1 MKIFNRL
8 AILVSALIVAV
19 ACEESKT
26 PDTPTTDERGNVIY
40 VGTDPDCYEFAM
52 NAAEGDFNASEN
64 GVSIKLE
71 SVEMKNVVFTLI
83 PGESI
88 KSYRLDVY
96 PKAILY
102 NALLEADLIGA
113 DADAVEEYIID
124 LLTSAQGAGG
134 YIFDYKSDEEE
145 FPMKQF
151 DWMNSNYAQ
160 YKLVPDCEYFITVAG
175 CYDEGAQQVASLSI
189 SHFKTSTQPLVGN
202 PQIGLEPQTSYKAF
216 LVKYVP
222 NVDCKYF
229 YNWSYLAEEIDEYI
243 DTFGET
249 MMRDFM
255 RCAVSAALDVT
266 DENNLST
273 MVSFSEVTADAVFA
287 TVAIALDANQIP
299 AEHISRVDL
308 SLKEIPQDAEK
319 GDASVQINKARIGA
333 TAAWFDV
340 TIEATATAAFYNVVS
355 VSEAD
360 AVAAAD
366 EATRAAYASDL
377 AYGGYGIKNENYL
390 FDAEKEEPIGSS
402 FFAKNEFM
410 IDLQPGQEYKVAYCA
425 KNAFGQLSDVM
436 FSEAFK
442 TKELVFDNPDACL
455 CNDDFKFELR
465 DATRNGWT
473 YYAEYDWN
481 DMAMLRFQIVA
492 PDVVD
497 SPYVNDENP
506 GTREELLG
514 YLFGSG
520 GAYDTPNANA
530 WWALPSG
537 VDKLGYFG
545 LPSGIE
551 FVVACC
557 AEDINGVVGP
567 VTLHKVSTREV
578 VPGPNPS
585 MKIEAQ
591 ISADGTTLTC
601 NIISNEDSKQ
611 IKYYASSE
619 GSYNE
624 LGLHKLLPEK
634 DPRGEYEYADYLRI
648 WQNYAITLGLQCVN
662 TSTTATYEV
671 DPDSDEFLLVGAI
684 AIGEDNGED
693 CYSDFG
699 YVIYYKGEL
708 HDLSEYRTPPAN

>member
-8 AILVSALIVAV
+8 AILVSALIVAA
-19 ACEESKT
+19 ACEVNKT
-26 PDTPTTDERGNVIY
+26 PENPTKDEKGNVIY
-40 VGTDPDCYEFAM
+40 VGTDPDCYEFEM
-52 NAAEGDFNASEN
+52 NVAEGDFNASEN
-64 GVSIKLE
+64 GVSIKIE
-71 SVEMKNVVFTLI
+71 SVDLKNVVFTLI

-102 NALLEADLIGA
+102 NALLEADLIDA

-202 PQIGLEPQTSYKAF
+202 PQIALVPQTSYKAF
-216 LVKYVP
+216 LVEYVP
-222 NVDCKYF
+222 NADCKYF

-255 RCAVSAALDVT
+255 RCAVSSALDVK

-455 CNDDFKFELR
+455 CNDDFKFELLNPNR
-465 DATRNGWT
+465 TGWT
-473 YYAEYDWN
+473 YYTEYDWN
-481 DMAMLRFQIVA
+481 DMAMLRFQIVY
-492 PDVVD
+492 PDVMD
-497 SPYVNDENP
+497 SPYQSAENP
-506 GTREELLG
+506 GTREELLD
-514 YLFGSG
+514 YLFGSS
-520 GAYDTPNANA
+520 GAYGTPNANA

-537 VDKLGYFG
+537 VDQLAYYGFT
-545 LPSGIE
+545 SGVE
-551 FVVACC
+551 YVVACC

-567 VTLHKVSTREV
+567 VMFRSVSTKEIK
-578 VPGPNPS
+578 PGPNPKVTITPS
-585 MKIEAQ
+585 V
-591 ISADGTTLTC
+591 SADQKSITC
-601 NIISNEDSKQ
+601 VFEANEDTKMF
-611 IKYYASSE
+611 KYYYVDITDQYYYTLSLDE
-619 GSYNE
+619 LFKENSYLNY
-624 LGLHKLLPEK
+624 K
-634 DPRGEYEYADYLRI
+634 DYMKSWTEWAMV
-648 WQNYAITLGLQCVN
+648 NGLQSTSL
-662 TSTTATYEV
+662 TSTVTYDLPSQSSPV
-671 DPDSDEFLLVGAI
+671 LVAAI
-684 AIGEDNGED
+684 AIGEENGED
-693 CYSDFG
+693 CYSDLAH
-699 YVIYYKGEL
+699 VIYYEGAF